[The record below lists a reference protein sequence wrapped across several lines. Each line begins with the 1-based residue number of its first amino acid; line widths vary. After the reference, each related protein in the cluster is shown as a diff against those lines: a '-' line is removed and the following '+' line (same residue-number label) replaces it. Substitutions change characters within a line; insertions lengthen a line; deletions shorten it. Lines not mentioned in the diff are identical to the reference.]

1 MKGMLGV
8 ALCLLVGCSQEVDD
22 VVVDGGTTYTSI
34 NDIVVCKGLGDKEC
48 LETVDKVEQILP
60 LELQTI
66 ILNTTDRI
74 EVYVGNKDEFLNYMQ
89 DKRIH
94 TDRIAYSGITG
105 FGYED
110 KTLVYS
116 MADDYVLTHEL
127 GHAYEYSYW
136 YDGTKDNPSA
146 SEEWQYAYE
155 NEYISQYGTTS
166 VHEFYAECFAMY
178 FRSPKTL
185 KMLCPIAYEL
195 LDKDFG
201 DME

>member
-22 VVVDGGTTYTSI
+22 VVVRNSI

-60 LELQTI
+60 MELQAI
-66 ILNTTDRI
+66 ILNTTNRI
-74 EVYVGNKDEFLNYMQ
+74 EVYVGNQDEFLNYMQ

-105 FGYED
+105 YGYED
-110 KTLVYS
+110 KTIVYS
-116 MADDYVLTHEL
+116 RADDYVLTHEL
-127 GHAYEYSYW
+127 GHVYEYSYW
-136 YDGTKDNPSA
+136 YDGTKDNPST
-146 SEEWQYAYE
+146 SKEWECAYE
-155 NEYISQYGTTS
+155 NEYISAYGTTS
-166 VHEFYAECFAMY
+166 VAEFYAECFAMY
-178 FRSPKTL
+178 FRSPNML
-185 KMLCPIAYEL
+185 KKLCPIAYEL

>member
-1 MKGMLGV
+1 MKGMLGLT
-8 ALCLLVGCSQEVDD
+8 LCLLVGCSQEVDD
-22 VVVDGGTTYTSI
+22 VIVDNGTTYTSI
-34 NDIVVCKGLGDKEC
+34 NDIVVCKGFGDEEC

-74 EVYVGNKDEFLNYMQ
+74 EVYVGNKDDFLNYMQ

-116 MADDYVLTHEL
+116 MADDYVLMHEL
-127 GHAYEYSYW
+127 GHVYEYSFGYF
-136 YDGTKDNPSA
+136 GMNKPTDNP
-146 SEEWQYAYE
+146 EWQRAYNLE
-155 NEYISQYGTTS
+155 FISAYGETNIM
-166 VHEFYAECFAMY
+166 EFYAECFAMY
-178 FRSPKTL
+178 FRNPKIL
-185 KMLCPIAYEL
+185 QRFCPLAYDL
-195 LDKDFG
+195 LDADFG
-201 DME
+201 EME